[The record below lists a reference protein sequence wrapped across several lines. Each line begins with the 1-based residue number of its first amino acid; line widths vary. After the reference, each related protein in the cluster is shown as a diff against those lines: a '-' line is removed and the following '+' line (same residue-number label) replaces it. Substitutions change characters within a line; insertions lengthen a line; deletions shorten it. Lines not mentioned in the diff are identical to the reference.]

1 MKKDKEIKLYEE
13 PTIKVVLFHVEV
25 GSQMSGDGPT
35 MGEDD
40 PIGGDPDPDPDPVRT
55 SSGISNR
62 SNDILSTTNYF

>member
-1 MKKDKEIKLYEE
+1 MKKDKENKLYEE

-25 GSQMSGDGPT
+25 GSQMSGEGPT

-40 PIGGDPDPDPDPVRT
+40 PITVDPDPDPVRM

>member
-25 GSQMSGDGPT
+25 GFGMSGDGPT

-40 PIGGDPDPDPDPVRT
+40 PIDVDPDPVRM

-62 SNDILSTTNYF
+62 SSNDILSTTNYF

>member
-25 GSQMSGDGPT
+25 GSEMSGWSPT

-40 PIGGDPDPDPDPVRT
+40 PIGGDPDPDPVRT